1 MLREQEDVARRTAE
15 VGRRTL
21 AQELRD
27 LSPQNVADL
36 RMLADRQLELARL
49 LDRLLQEMDQAG
61 GELRQN
67 DPSAAKTVAEAL
79 EQARRLAI
87 SGQMRTGGQQI
98 EQNQI
103 GQAAAGQKQIVRDLQ
118 EVLDMLAA
126 RQTGKS
132 NTAAASPSES
142 GTSRTPSGAG
152 PTEAGSADGQTPG
165 DRAAAS
171 ASPRPAGDGKD
182 RRLDQRR
189 TARGDQAALGP
200 IARARPRANA
210 AIARRGVPSQ
220 VRSVDRRVFP
230 AAGGG
235 EGRTGNDEG

>member
-1 MLREQEDVARRTAE
+1 MLRQQEDVARHTAA

-36 RMLADRQLELARL
+36 RMLADRQLELGRL

-87 SGQMRTGGQQI
+87 SGRMRTDGQQI

-132 NTAAASPSES
+132 NTTAAGPSES
-142 GTSRTPSGAG
+142 GTSRTPSGPG
-152 PTEAGSADGQTPG
+152 QPKPGSADGQTPG
-165 DRAAAS
+165 DRSAAS
-171 ASPRPAGDGKD
+171 ASPRSAGDGKD
-182 RRLDQRR
+182 RKLNRDELR
-189 TARGDQAALGP
+189 AAIRQLWGELP
-200 IARARPRANA
+200 EHARAQMLQSPVEEFPPKYEVL
-210 AIARRGVPSQ
+210 IEEYFRRLAEEKG
-220 VRSVDRRVFP
+220 D
-230 AAGGG
+230 GK
-235 EGRTGNDEG
+235 